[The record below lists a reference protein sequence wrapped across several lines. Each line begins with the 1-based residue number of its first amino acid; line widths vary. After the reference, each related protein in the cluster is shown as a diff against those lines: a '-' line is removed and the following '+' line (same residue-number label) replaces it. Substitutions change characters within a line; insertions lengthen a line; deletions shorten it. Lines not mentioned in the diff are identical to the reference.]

1 VTACSASA
9 DAFTAVKVHTAKCSE
24 CDKRNMDTMQR
35 CPGCT
40 FQLCKPCCDRRLKAG
55 RALTHGNMLTPA
67 AATPGAQSASVQRRR
82 LGSVVVR
89 EGVEGRKDEG
99 DKSTSSPVKL
109 KLILKSP
116 TGTKRVGR
124 QRAKPRESGAE
135 ESEEEYT
142 PYSPTIHKRRRIVP
156 PSSSMAA
163 RLPAASSM
171 PQSAELTDDR
181 AAVTAAEA
189 AIREDTRRLTLD
201 ELMQQHGV
209 NTPENPYQEHLLSRY
224 TPVTT
229 NPAVYTPPNF
239 QPSFKPRP
247 TAADIQQNIQDKV
260 RQKLEAEEVFNP
272 CAACCEYATDSDQAK
287 SVQTVRSFIED
298 QAMTYLQFVLLD
310 KDEQD
315 EFVSALKEVAR
326 KWAVNTYNG
335 MAMAGH
341 TGLVRGL
348 DMCLNTI
355 GPESR
360 ADLENVVAGCAARK
374 LRELARESGSGQ
386 DVSQMIA

>member
-1 VTACSASA
+1 
-9 DAFTAVKVHTAKCSE
+9 
-24 CDKRNMDTMQR
+24 MQR

-40 FQLCKPCCDRRLKAG
+40 FQLCKPCCDRRAKAG

-67 AATPGAQSASVQRRR
+67 AATPGAQSASVLRRR

-89 EGVEGRKDEG
+89 GGVEDGKDEG
-99 DKSTSSPVKL
+99 DKSTLSPVKL

-124 QRAKPRESGAE
+124 QRAKPKESDTE
-135 ESEEEYT
+135 ESSEECA

-156 PSSSMAA
+156 PSSSTAT
-163 RLPAASSM
+163 RLPPASSKS
-171 PQSAELTDDR
+171 QSDELVDDR
-181 AAVTAAEA
+181 VGVTVAEA
-189 AIREDTRRLTLD
+189 AIQEDTRRLTLD

-209 NTPENPYQEHLLSRY
+209 NTPANPYREHLLSRY

-229 NPAVYTPPNF
+229 NPAVYMPPNF

-247 TAADIQQNIQDKV
+247 TAAEIQQNIQDKV
-260 RQKLEAEEVFNP
+260 RQKLKAKEVFDP
-272 CAACCEYATDSDQAK
+272 YAACCEQATDSDQAK
-287 SVQTVRSFIED
+287 SMQTVRSFVEA

-326 KWAVNTYNG
+326 KWAVQTYNS
-335 MAMAGH
+335 MAMAEH
-341 TGLVRGL
+341 TGLIRGL

-355 GPESR
+355 RPETR